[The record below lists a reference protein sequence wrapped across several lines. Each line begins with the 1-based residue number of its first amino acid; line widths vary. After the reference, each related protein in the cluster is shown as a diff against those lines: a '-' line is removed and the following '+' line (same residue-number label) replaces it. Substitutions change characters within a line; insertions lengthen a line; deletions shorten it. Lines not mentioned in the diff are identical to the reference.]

1 MSSCALNILELIK
14 FFEDKLD
21 KRNSRRA
28 KTEHYLDL
36 IREQILI
43 TRKPHTPVR
52 PIYIVLTKE
61 KGCAFSYQ
69 YFMKLIE
76 SNWNT
81 LVDENGRCCLIVS
94 SERDKLCRW

>member
-1 MSSCALNILELIK
+1 MNVFEMID
-14 FFEDKLD
+14 FFEEKVT

-28 KTEHYLDL
+28 QTEKYLDM

-43 TRKPHTPVR
+43 MRLPHAPVR
-52 PIYIVLTKE
+52 RIFIVLRDE
-61 KGCAFSYQ
+61 KGCTFSYQ
-69 YFMKLIE
+69 YFMKLVE

-81 LVDENGRCCLIVS
+81 LVDEDGRCCLIVS